1 MQTGVDLDVD
11 FGKFMNK
18 RKSGAGGSRKSKMA
32 AAIKKYRESNQAD
45 NSA

>member
-11 FGKFMNK
+11 FAKFMNK